1 MLYQKDFMPQF
12 RDADESG
19 LIGARGYM
27 NYLQDAITEFMHEI
41 GKGNDTLPEEY
52 GIVWMYDKCRIHVE
66 KKADFTGHLQ
76 METWPE
82 SRETKAAYY
91 QDFTVSRNGEVYA
104 EGRVETCLYDLEK
117 KDLTRLNAI
126 DLPEDLAEERS
137 CPVDEFSKF
146 PNTIDGMSGSVTHPV
161 VYTDLDKTGH
171 MTNLRYVELLLDA
184 FSSSFYRQF
193 LVTDLE
199 IHFLKQCY
207 EGEMLT
213 VLVSQYAEN
222 GFDLAVV
229 KMDGTVA
236 IQARMEVRKR

>member
-1 MLYQKDFMPQF
+1 MLYQKDIMPQF
-12 RDADESG
+12 RDADENG
-19 LIGARGYM
+19 LIGARGYL
-27 NYLQDAITEFMHEI
+27 NYLQDSITEFMHEI

-52 GIVWMYDKCRIHVE
+52 GIVWMYDKCRVHVNRE
-66 KKADFTGHLQ
+66 ADFTDHLKLT
-76 METWPE
+76 TWPE
-82 SRETKAAYY
+82 SRDTKAAYY
-91 QDFTVSRNGEVYA
+91 QDLAVSRNGEIYA

-117 KDLTRLNAI
+117 KGLTRLDAI
-126 DLPEDLAEERS
+126 DMPKGLEEEQT
-137 CPVDEFSKF
+137 CTVDEFSRF
-146 PNTIDGMSGSVTHPV
+146 PQTIDGMSGSVTHPV

-171 MTNLRYVELLLDA
+171 MTNLRYVDLLLDA

-193 LVTDLE
+193 KVTDME

-213 VLVSQYAEN
+213 VMVRQCAED

-236 IQARMEVRKR
+236 VQARIQVMRR